1 MKNINILVIG
11 MCSLERATAI
21 AEKQNCEIIVVTDKD
36 EQKNLEQFKEPIH
49 YRPSPVFHEPL
60 VEYFDK
66 PKKSK
71 YSSGNQKYSKT
82 KFF

>member
-1 MKNINILVIG
+1 MKKILVVG
-11 MCSLERATAI
+11 MCLSLERTA
-21 AEKQNCEIIVVTDKD
+21 ALARASNCEIIVVTDKE
-36 EQKNLEQFKEPIH
+36 EQKNLEQFTEPIP
-49 YRPSPVFHEPL
+49 YRIKPVFHEPL